1 MTSTVTI
8 SGNLTRD
15 PEATLGTNNRWLGK
29 LAVAVNRRWQ
39 RDGEWHEQVS
49 FFDVVVY
56 GETAQHVAASLRK
69 GDRCM
74 VTGRLEQSTWQV
86 ADGTTKQRVQLVA
99 DDIGASLRYAT
110 CEPQRVQRQ
119 TAPAELDDF

>member
-1 MTSTVTI
+1 MTASTTI

-15 PEATLGTNNRWLGK
+15 PEASLGSNNRWVGK
-29 LAVAVNRRWQ
+29 LALAVNRRWQ
-39 RDGEWHEQVS
+39 RDGEWQEQVS

-56 GETAQHVAASLRK
+56 GELAQHVAASLRK
-69 GDRCM
+69 GDRCV
-74 VTGRLEQSTWQV
+74 VTGRLEQSTWQ
-86 ADGTTKQRVQLVA
+86 APDGTTKQRVQLVA

-119 TAPAELDDF
+119 QQAAEHDDF